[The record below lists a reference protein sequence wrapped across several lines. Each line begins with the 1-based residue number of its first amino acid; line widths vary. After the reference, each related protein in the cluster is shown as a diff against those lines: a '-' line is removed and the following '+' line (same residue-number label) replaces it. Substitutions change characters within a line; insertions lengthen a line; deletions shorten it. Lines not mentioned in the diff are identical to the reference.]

1 MAEQDR
7 ARRAITPRRV
17 RKLTLDKDLGKIE
30 RLEQVTRSLT
40 LRFLGP
46 GIALVFIVFAGIFAT
61 LHMGSAP
68 SGVIIVAAAVIAAY
82 MALTIGAN
90 DVANNV
96 GPAVGARALTMTGAL
111 IIAAVFES
119 AGALIAGGEVVETIS
134 KGLVDPAAVPDSGV
148 FIWIMMSALLASAI
162 WVHLATLLNAPVSTT
177 HAIVGGVLGS
187 ALAAMGMEPINWP
200 VLGAIAAS
208 WVISPLLG
216 GLIAALLLAFIKVMI
231 IYREDKIAAARRW
244 VPVLT
249 AVMAGVFGGYLVVK
263 GLGRVW
269 KPAPVTVA
277 VLSLAVFAL
286 VYAVVKPL
294 IRRQS
299 EGMENRNQSLRRL
312 FHLPLICS
320 AALLSFGHGAN
331 DVANA
336 VGPLAAILNAADQG
350 SVNSNVAIPL
360 WAMMIGALGISLGLL
375 LFGPRLIRLVG
386 EQITKMNPMRAF
398 CVALSAAITVIVAS
412 WFGMPVSSTHIAV
425 GAIFG
430 VGFFREYWTVH
441 SRRRRHFVRAHGA
454 RHDGHKLAPVD
465 QEEFRR
471 RRLVRR
477 SHLMT
482 IVAAWVV
489 TVPAAATLSAL
500 TFLAIQF
507 AR

>member
-1 MAEQDR
+1 MAEQGR
-7 ARRAITPRRV
+7 ARGAIRPRRV

-30 RLEQVTRSLT
+30 QVGQVTRSLT

-46 GIALVFIVFAGIFAT
+46 GIALIFLVFAGSFAT
-61 LHMGSAP
+61 YHIGSAP
-68 SGVIIVAAAVIAAY
+68 SGLLIVAAAVIAAY
-82 MALTIGAN
+82 LALTIGAN

-111 IIAAVFES
+111 LIAAVFES

-134 KGLVDPAAVPDSGV
+134 KGLVDPASVPDSGV
-148 FIWIMMSALLASAI
+148 FIWIMMSALLAAAV
-162 WVHLATLLNAPVSTT
+162 WVHLATVLNAPVSTT

-208 WVISPLLG
+208 WVISPVLG
-216 GLIAALLLAFIKVMI
+216 GVIAALLLAFIKVMI

-263 GLGRVW
+263 GFGRIW
-269 KPAPVTVA
+269 KPSPAAVA
-277 VLSLAVFAL
+277 ALSVAVFAV

-336 VGPLAAILNAADQG
+336 VGPLAAILHAADQG
-350 SVNSNVAIPL
+350 PIGSDVAIPL
-360 WAMMIGALGISLGLL
+360 WAMMIGAVGISLGLL

-441 SRRRRHFVRAHGA
+441 SRRRRHFVRAHGVP
-454 RHDGHKLAPVD
+454 HDPNKLAPVD

-471 RRLVRR
+471 RKLVRR
-477 SHLMT
+477 SHLMA
-482 IVAAWVV
+482 IAAAWVI